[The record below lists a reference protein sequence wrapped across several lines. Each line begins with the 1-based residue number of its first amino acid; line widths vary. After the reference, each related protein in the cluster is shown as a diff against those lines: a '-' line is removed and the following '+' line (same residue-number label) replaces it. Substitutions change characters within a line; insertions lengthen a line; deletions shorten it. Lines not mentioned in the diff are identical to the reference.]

1 MDKFKKGGN
10 KFNSNLA
17 ATNRLFAKNPLLKKR
32 RKKAPGIYDPNAKYK
47 FPDGGPTNP
56 PQPICEDERCE
67 ETDKAQELL
76 DKADELRYKNVGLM
90 WDVADKVNPDG
101 RPPGNAAAVW
111 KQYGAGSLGNR
122 LGMDNP
128 ANCMWAAGSGYQC
141 LPETKGKI
149 PLTSFES
156 NDKFIN
162 AVSAGKTPFRR
173 VDVTTNPNFDRPETG
188 LLRTGDIVNIKG
200 NGHSHAMT
208 FSHYREDGVP
218 IYLDSNGDA
227 RDFSWNQGMIPG
239 MVPGKNGTKAYV
251 HRLDPEALYQ
261 KEIDQLE
268 EKARTNPTYYEDG
281 GEYFEMD
288 LTPEEIEEY
297 AKGGFIVEDI
307 SVPELNQMEEGGAA
321 CPQGYIRVHGK
332 CVPIHNM
339 VNNRVDPYY
348 TSNPYD
354 PRIKAFKDSLDLY
367 NGNAG
372 DYKILRE
379 NNMIP
384 HIANN
389 SELNKGQKKY
399 IKSAKI
405 KPKYYVKGDRT
416 SKTPAGYMSH
426 MFPVFAPPRQEVIY
440 KPKPKPKK
448 QVVKKVEE
456 KPIIKE
462 QVVVEEPMQMM
473 PIQHVTKVDTPLQKF
488 IGTAP
493 VTPKAEVMPTDETV
507 EDVGYTEG
515 GPDGPNVDW
524 VDHTQRYIDW
534 DGNSIGFNGIRFR
547 KPGHGG
553 DLIKKGRRH
562 YLHYPSIESRY
573 QAELVPEETEEEYA
587 FGGEYNEGDEV
598 ELTEAEVKRLR
609 SLGYIIEEA

>member
-47 FPDGGPTNP
+47 FEEGGALLTKKVTCKKCGWTWDAADGG
-56 PQPICEDERCE
+56 D
-67 ETDKAQELL
+67 
-76 DKADELRYKNVGLM
+76 
-90 WDVADKVNPDG
+90 
-101 RPPGNAAAVW
+101 
-111 KQYGAGSLGNR
+111 
-122 LGMDNP
+122 
-128 ANCMWAAGSGYQC
+128 
-141 LPETKGKI
+141 
-149 PLTSFES
+149 
-156 NDKFIN
+156 
-162 AVSAGKTPFRR
+162 
-173 VDVTTNPNFDRPETG
+173 DVTTCHKCNGQGLVHAKQGGAYYDDSRDAWVYADGTVGPNGP
-188 LLRTGDIVNIKG
+188 
-200 NGHSHAMT
+200 
-208 FSHYREDGVP
+208 
-218 IYLDSNGDA
+218 
-227 RDFSWNQGMIPG
+227 
-239 MVPGKNGTKAYV
+239 AY
-251 HRLDPEALYQ
+251 A
-261 KEIDQLE
+261 
-268 EKARTNPTYYEDG
+268 DG

-307 SVPELNQMEEGGAA
+307 SVPELNQMDEGGAA

-473 PIQHVTKVDTPLQKF
+473 PIQPVTKVDTPLQKF
-488 IGTAP
+488 IGTVP
-493 VTPKAEVMPTDETV
+493 TTIETEVMPTDETV

-598 ELTEAEVKRLR
+598 ELTEAEVQRLR
-609 SLGYIIEEA
+609 SLGYIIEEV